1 MRIWRRSLCLLL
13 VSMVLLCALFGCGS
27 TKKSVTNKEGD
38 AIHSVEIML
47 PEPREGRAFMD
58 DASQLAVGSY
68 LVARMYLEK
77 LLQYDTEKGSR
88 EDYDI
93 LLADTISAFETADI
107 LAAAFRNTADYVTL
121 MEAAGADSYTGKAF
135 YAKLF
140 PTRSHNGLILTAYA
154 AEDDP
159 PALQWAKEITAI
171 YDNAPSMK
179 GIRTLADQLGT
190 DSKHAYEQLKQAQ
203 AVLEG
208 AAYTDFADYA
218 NTCYKT
224 ASTLKTAGTGAG
236 LVISVALA
244 GPATGLAA
252 VAQTGGI
259 VMGGVN
265 TVLEVGALGT
275 ILTTNGDG
283 NDYTEFFE
291 KTESQL
297 APVGQIFSLMSLGL
311 NGQKLLTGGYA
322 KDGAKALADGTYS
335 SYLDGVKNDIFGGVS
350 YLTTS
355 IYDYCDSGSILSG
368 TFTHTDEGLKFT
380 LADTMLGETE
390 SVEKLMKDAGV
401 PSEIVEQALEKAA
414 SSKEIELPKLNEI
427 TPEQAEQ
434 LIDSYSG
441 IAPGSD
447 FDPDAYAEAL
457 MTECE
462 ESLEDVLKEQGL
474 EPAQEENSK
483 ISLYSHDGMNVLVDP
498 VNDFKV
504 MWTYDED
511 GELVL
516 ISSDDCEYSVDE
528 EGNLLRDGKP
538 VIVDGEPEESNT
550 EVNGE
555 PEESNTEV
563 NGEPEESSSEVDEEP
578 EDPSSEK
585 ETENGQKPATKIKDP
600 TLQKQMDLL
609 RGSWNFSN
617 TPQIMLDVTFDYFLD
632 NYPDCFSIDPETGSL
647 KYDGPYVGD
656 THAVLSFSFRD
667 EDHMVFTNL
676 GNGGTTE
683 TYRLTHGTAEESPEM
698 DLSLDGQLEM
708 LRDQWQAE
716 TGEIIDFNIAIDA
729 LPEDAWS
736 IDPETSCLKLIASK
750 GIETLYRFT
759 DKDHVE
765 QIDYRGVITKF
776 ERCAP

>member
-1 MRIWRRSLCLLL
+1 MKIWRRILGILL
-13 VSMVLLCALFGCGS
+13 VNMVLICTLTGCGS
-27 TKKSVTNKEGD
+27 TKKMPDTKKEGD
-38 AIHSVEIML
+38 AIHSVAIML
-47 PEPREGRAFMD
+47 PKPSEARACMD
-58 DASQLAVGSY
+58 DAGQLAVGSY

-77 LLQYDTEKGSR
+77 LLQYDAEEGNQ
-88 EDYDI
+88 EEYDA

-107 LAAAFRNTADYVTL
+107 LAEAFRNSADYVTM
-121 MEAAGADSYTGKAF
+121 MEAVGAEAYPGKAS
-135 YAKLF
+135 YARLARV
-140 PTRSHNGLILTAYA
+140 RSNSGLVLAAYA

-179 GIRTLADQLGT
+179 GIRTLADQLGM
-190 DSKHAYEQLKQAQ
+190 DSKHAYAQLKQAQ
-203 AVLEG
+203 AILEG

-311 NGQKLLTGGYA
+311 NGQKLLNGEYA

-335 SYLDGVKNDIFGGVS
+335 NYLDGVKNDVFGAVS

-380 LADTMLGETE
+380 LEDTMLGETE
-390 SVEKLMKDAGV
+390 AVGKLMTDAGV
-401 PSEIVEQALEKAA
+401 PSDIAKQALEKAA
-414 SSKEIELPKLNEI
+414 SSAAIELPELNMI
-427 TPEQAEQ
+427 SLEQAEQ
-434 LIDSYSG
+434 IIENYSG

-447 FDPDAYAEAL
+447 FDPNVYTETL
-457 MTECE
+457 TTECE
-462 ESLEDVLKEQGL
+462 EILEEVLEEQGL
-474 EPAQEENSK
+474 EPAQEESSG
-483 ISLYSHDGMNVLVDP
+483 ITFSSHDGTGILVDP
-498 VNDFKV
+498 ENDIKV
-504 MWTYDED
+504 MWTHDEN

-516 ISSDDCEYSVDE
+516 ISSDDCEYTMDE

-538 VIVDGEPEESNT
+538 VIVDGEPVIQGSVPDEPGSEE
-550 EVNGE
+550 
-555 PEESNTEV
+555 
-563 NGEPEESSSEVDEEP
+563 
-578 EDPSSEK
+578 
-585 ETENGQKPATKIKDP
+585 ETEPVNIEPAPDATGSEEETEPGQKPTEKNEPA
-600 TLQKQMDLL
+600 LREQMDLL
-609 RGSWNFSN
+609 RGSWNMSN
-617 TPQIMLDVTFDYFLD
+617 TPQIILDVSFDHLLD
-632 NYPDCFSIDPETGSL
+632 IYPEYFSIDSETGSL
-647 KYDGPYVGD
+647 KYDGPLEEGV
-656 THAVLSFSFRD
+656 HAMWIFSFRD
-667 EDHMVFTNL
+667 EDHMDISNPE
-676 GNGGTTE
+676 NGSTTE
-683 TYRLTHGTAEESPEM
+683 TYRLSHGTAEPQPEM
-698 DLSLDGQLEM
+698 DMSLEGQLEM
-708 LRDQWQAE
+708 LTDKWQAE
-716 TGEIIDFNIAIDA
+716 TGEIVDFNIAIDA
-729 LPEDAWS
+729 MPEDVWS
-736 IDPETSCLKLIASK
+736 IDSETGCLKVTASEDIK
-750 GIETLYRFT
+750 TLYRFI
-759 DKDHVE
+759 DKDHIE
-765 QIDYRGVITKF
+765 QIDYRGVVTKF
-776 ERCAP
+776 ERCTP

>member
-1 MRIWRRSLCLLL
+1 MKSRRRILSMLL
-13 VSMVLLCALFGCGS
+13 VSMVLICTLTGFGS
-27 TKKSVTNKEGD
+27 TKKTSDTNKEDD

-47 PEPREGRAFMD
+47 PQPSEARACMD
-58 DASQLAVGSY
+58 DAGQLAVGSY

-77 LLQYDTEKGSR
+77 LLQYDAEKGNR

-107 LAAAFRNTADYVTL
+107 LASAFRNTADYVTL
-121 MEAAGADSYTGKAF
+121 MEAAGADAYADKAF
-135 YAKLF
+135 YAKLIR
-140 PTRSHNGLILTAYA
+140 TRSHNSLVLTVYA

-297 APVGQIFSLMSLGL
+297 APVGQVFSLMSLGL
-311 NGQKLLTGGYA
+311 NGQKLLTGEYA

-335 SYLDGVKNDIFGGVS
+335 NYLDGVKNDIFGGVS

-355 IYDYCDSGSILSG
+355 VYDYCDSGSILSG
-368 TFTHTDEGLKFT
+368 TFTYTDEGLKFT

-401 PSEIVEQALEKAA
+401 PSDIAEQALEKVA
-414 SSKEIELPKLNEI
+414 SSEAIELPKLNEI
-427 TPEQAEQ
+427 TLEQAEQ
-434 LIDSYSG
+434 LIESYSG
-441 IAPGSD
+441 ITPGSD

-457 MTECE
+457 KTECE
-462 ESLEDVLKEQGL
+462 EFLEEVMEEQGL
-474 EPAQEENSK
+474 EPEQEENSK
-483 ISLYSHDGMNVLVDP
+483 ISYISYDGIGILVDP
-498 VNDFKV
+498 ENNSKV
-504 MWTYDED
+504 MWTHDED

-516 ISSDDCEYSVDE
+516 ISSDDYEYTMDE

-538 VIVDGEPEESNT
+538 VTVDGEP
-550 EVNGE
+550 VNVG
-555 PEESNTEV
+555 P
-563 NGEPEESSSEVDEEP
+563 GP
-578 EDPSSEK
+578 EDSGSEK
-585 ETENGQKPATKIKDP
+585 ETEDEKKTATYIEDP
-600 TLQKQMDLL
+600 TLQEQMELL
-609 RGSWNFSN
+609 RGSWNMSN
-617 TPQIMLDVTFDYFLD
+617 NPKIMLDVSFDFLLD
-632 NYPDCFSIDPETGSL
+632 NYPEHFSIDPETGSL
-647 KYDGPYVGD
+647 KYDGPFVEGSHAIYV
-656 THAVLSFSFRD
+656 FSFRD
-667 EDHMVFTNL
+667 EDHMDLTNL
-676 GNGGTTE
+676 ENGSTTE
-683 TYRLTHGTAEESPEM
+683 TYRLTHGTAEQQPEM
-698 DLSLDGQLEM
+698 NLSLEGQLEM
-708 LRDQWQAE
+708 LGDQWQAE

-729 LPEDAWS
+729 MPEEAWS
-736 IDPETSCLKLIASK
+736 IDPETGDLKLSVSE
-750 GIETLYRFT
+750 GITTLYRFS

-765 QIDYRGVITKF
+765 QIDYRGIITKF
-776 ERCAP
+776 ERCTP